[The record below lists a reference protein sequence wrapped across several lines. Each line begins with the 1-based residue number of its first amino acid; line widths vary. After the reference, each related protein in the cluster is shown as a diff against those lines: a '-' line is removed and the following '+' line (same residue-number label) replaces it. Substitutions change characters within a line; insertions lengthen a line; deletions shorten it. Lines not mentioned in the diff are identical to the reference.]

1 MLRVLVPACCLVA
14 LLPMFLF
21 AEEPDQIYKEGL
33 AKLRE
38 AQFDHAALV
47 PATRLLA
54 QAASQYE
61 ANGDEAKAAVVNSAL
76 YWAKKKFTLAD
87 AEALKDDKHVVQALE
102 TAAKPVDPSNAQKWF
117 ERAAE
122 FAKGHAGD
130 PLLAA
135 IRYFEVGD
143 RFKDTDAG
151 RQAIALCLK
160 AMQQVGEKAKLA
172 EYKPAPTDGKV
183 FVKSEPPGA
192 AICLVTAGREAMDTK
207 KQTPA
212 VVELPLGRQTVGL
225 WLKGYKPAYLPV
237 DVDGKEIA
245 KPEAVKLEVATVAID
260 VLFEEGWQVFVDG
273 QRARSAGGKSSLTP
287 CTVELPL
294 GGHEIGLAKEGFRD
308 IRQKVEVTQDGVKE
322 GGGPARS
329 SLEVKAKPEKGAGT
343 LAKDA
348 ARALNLLPLLDTQKD
363 TLRGNWKVAPGG
375 LVSDGTPLAFIE
387 IPYRPPEEYDFRV
400 SFTKVQGGDGVAL
413 TLTKSGRMFR
423 WAMGGFG
430 NTLMYFELVRGQTG
444 DVNPTRVRAGIPTGQ
459 LYTACVQVRN
469 DGLKAFVNGNCVS
482 QWKTDYTDMSH
493 GNDAWGLR
501 DPTILGLLTNAT
513 VFVFHSIEVIEV
525 SGTGKKTR

>member
-1 MLRVLVPACCLVA
+1 
-14 LLPMFLF
+14 MFVY
-21 AEEPDQIYKEGL
+21 AEEPDEAYKEGL

-38 AQFDHAALV
+38 AQYDHAALV
-47 PATRLLA
+47 PATKLLA

-61 ANGDEAKAAVVNSAL
+61 AKGDEAKAAEVNSAL

-87 AEALKDDKHVVQALE
+87 AEALKGDEHAVKALE
-102 TAAKPVDPSNAQKWF
+102 TAAKPVDPGNAQKWF

-130 PLLAA
+130 PLLVA

-151 RQAIALCLK
+151 RKAIDLCLK

-192 AICLVTAGREAMDTK
+192 MICLVTPGAAAMDTK

-212 VVELPLGRQTVGL
+212 VVELPLGRQTLGL
-225 WLKGYKPAYLPV
+225 RLQGYKPAFLPV
-237 DVDGKEIA
+237 DVDGKGIA
-245 KPEAVKLEVATVAID
+245 KPETVKLEAATVGID
-260 VLFEEGWQVFVDG
+260 IIFEEGWQVFVDG
-273 QRARSAGGKSSLTP
+273 KRASNADGKFTLTP
-287 CTVELPL
+287 CTVELSL
-294 GGHEIGLAKEGFRD
+294 GGHELGLAKESFKD
-308 IRQKVEVTQDGVKE
+308 IRQKVEVAGDGIKDKA
-322 GGGPARS
+322 GLASS

-348 ARALNLLPLLDTQKD
+348 GKTVNLLPLIDPQKD
-363 TLRGNWKVAPGG
+363 PLRGVWKVAPGG
-375 LVSDGTPLAFIE
+375 LVSDGTPMALIE

-400 SFTKVQGGDGVAL
+400 SFTKVQGNGGVAL
-413 TLTKSGRMFR
+413 TLAKSGRSFV
-423 WAMGGFG
+423 WVMGGYG
-430 NTLMYFELVRGQTG
+430 NLMYFELVRGQKG
-444 DVNPTRVRAGIPTGQ
+444 NVNPTKVSAGLPTGQ
-459 LYTACVQVRN
+459 RCTACVQVRN
-469 DGLKAFVNGNCVS
+469 DGLKALVNGQCVS
-482 QWKTDYTDMSH
+482 QWKTDYTDMSNA
-493 GNDAWGLR
+493 GDAVLR
-501 DPTILGLLTNAT
+501 DPAILGLLTNAT

-525 SGTGKKTR
+525 SGPGKKTR